1 MTRRRGTVEGV
12 FRYGIEHETALLRPD
27 GRFADFTN
35 TAFEELQAIIDMLPL
50 YEEDYPGLRVVDR
63 PIKVKRWYV
72 EGFER
77 FGPRGELLRCDPKG
91 IETRTPIRDS
101 IVSAVSQLEADFA
114 LLASRALTLGFRPV
128 GIGHNPHSPR
138 YLVEPELNGWEK
150 EHRRACPED
159 RTAHLHMTTYG
170 PDLNISWSR
179 LEDAELVDVGA
190 KLTYYSPYIVPFS
203 FSSPFYEGQ
212 LWGGLSVR
220 TYIRTG
226 VRPAVLVFLAGRSG
240 MVCSDPSLTRLSR
253 VEAEAGRIEF
263 KAFDACWDLGLYA
276 DLLTLVK
283 GLVVDERLDGR
294 RVVPDA
300 ELHRVSA
307 WAGFDDPEIRAG
319 AETVLNCA
327 EAALSDARDLTR
339 MQRLWRRLE
348 ARACPARQMIERY
361 NAGEKVADVQ
371 KI

>member
-1 MTRRRGTVEGV
+1 MALRQGMADSG
-12 FRYGIEHETALLRPD
+12 FRYGIEHETALARPD
-27 GRFADFTN
+27 GRFADFKN
-35 TAFEELQAIIDMLPL
+35 TTFEELQAIIDMLPL
-50 YEEDYPGLRVVDR
+50 YEEDYPGLEVGDQA
-63 PIKVKRWYV
+63 IKLKRWYV

-77 FGPRGELLRCDPKG
+77 FGPTGELVRCDPKG
-91 IETRTPIRDS
+91 IETRTPIRAS
-101 IVSAVSQLEADFA
+101 IASAVARLEADFR
-114 LLASRALTLGFRPV
+114 LLASRALTLGFCPI
-128 GIGHNPHSPR
+128 GIGHNPRRPCYR
-138 YLVEPELNGWEK
+138 IEPELNAWEK
-150 EHRRACPED
+150 DHRRACPED

-179 LEDAELVDVGA
+179 LGDAEVVDVGA

-226 VRPAVLVFLAGRSG
+226 VRPAARVFLAGRSS
-240 MVCSDPSLTRLSR
+240 MIHSDPSLTQLSR

-263 KAFDACWDLGLYA
+263 KAFDACPDLTLYA
-276 DLLTLVK
+276 ELLTLIK
-283 GLVVDERLDGR
+283 GLVIDERLDGR
-294 RVVPDA
+294 RTVPDA

-319 AETVLNCA
+319 VRTVLRCA
-327 EAALSDARDLTR
+327 EAALSDAQDLTR
-339 MQRLWRRLE
+339 IQRLWRRLK
-348 ARACPARQMIERY
+348 ARTCPARHMIERY
-361 NAGEKVADVQ
+361 NAGEKVAGLQ